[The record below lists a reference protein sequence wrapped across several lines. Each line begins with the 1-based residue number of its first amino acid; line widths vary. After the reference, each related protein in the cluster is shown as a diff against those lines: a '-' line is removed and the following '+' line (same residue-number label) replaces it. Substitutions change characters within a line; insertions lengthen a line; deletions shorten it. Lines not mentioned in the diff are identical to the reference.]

1 MPSAAGLRVLGV
13 SLPDVSDWREPV
25 PQGQWSQFY
34 GHLAQHVEL
43 IDVIHPRLSQTERY
57 LNYARTFHPIKSK
70 WKARAGFNRSLAM
83 TQTKA
88 AQRGLSRYGGS
99 YDLIMQLQT
108 LCAPGFDRAGIPYA
122 IYTDN
127 TMALTQRIY
136 PAWAPLSAGAAAS
149 WMRFEAD
156 VCQSAAAV
164 LTYSEFARRSVIDDY
179 GCSPDSV
186 VAVGAGAN
194 QLLDS
199 LGEKDY
205 TVPRALFVGVDF
217 TIKGGHILLEAWP
230 IVREHVPDAELIIA
244 GPAREPKMGLPAGV
258 SWMGWVDRARLASL
272 YKSASV
278 FVLPSLF
285 EAWGHVLLEAM
296 GHGLPCI
303 GTSCCAMSEIIDEGV
318 TGRLVPR
325 YESEPLADALIELFT
340 YPDKAAAMGHAAH
353 ASVLREHRWTD
364 VLDRVMAHLDTVS
377 LSPQPKPG
385 SSSDHSPQLT
395 RNVGRESSEHREKD
409 RHSEQRLESEQR
421 EA

>member
-1 MPSAAGLRVLGV
+1 MQPSAAGLRVLGV
-13 SLPDVSDWREPV
+13 SLPDVSDWREPL

-34 GHLAQHVEL
+34 SQLAQRVEL
-43 IDVIHPRLSQTERY
+43 IDVIRPQISQAERY
-57 LNYARTFHPIKSK
+57 LNFARTFHPRKSR
-70 WKARAGFNRSLAM
+70 WKATAGFNRSLAM
-83 TQTKA
+83 KRTEA
-88 AQRGLSRYGGS
+88 VQRGLSGYEGS

-136 PAWAPLSAGAAAS
+136 PAWSPLSANAS
-149 WMRFEAD
+149 AWWMQYEAEI
-156 VCQSAAAV
+156 CRSAAAV
-164 LTYSEFARRSVIDDY
+164 FTYSEFARGSVIDDY

-194 QLLDS
+194 QLLNS

-205 TVPRALFVGVDF
+205 SAPRALFVGVGF
-217 TIKGGHILLEAWP
+217 TVKGGHVLLEAWP
-230 IVREHVPDAELIIA
+230 IVRERVPDAELIIA
-244 GPAREPKMGLPAGV
+244 GPTQEPKTGLPAGV
-258 SWMGWVDRARLASL
+258 SWMGWVDRTRLASL
-272 YKSASV
+272 YQSASV

-325 YESEPLADALIELFT
+325 YESEPLAEALIELLT
-340 YPDKAAAMGHAAH
+340 DPVKTDAMGHAAY
-353 ASVLREHRWTD
+353 ASVVRENRWTD
-364 VLDRVMAHLDTVS
+364 VLDRVVAHLAASPSVS
-377 LSPQPKPG
+377 ARG
-385 SSSDHSPQLT
+385 
-395 RNVGRESSEHREKD
+395 
-409 RHSEQRLESEQR
+409 
-421 EA
+421 

>member
-1 MPSAAGLRVLGV
+1 MLGV
-13 SLPDVSDWREPV
+13 SLPDVSDWREPL

-34 GHLAQHVEL
+34 GFLAQQVTL
-43 IDVIHPRLSQTERY
+43 IDVIRPQLSQAERY
-57 LNYARTFHPIKSK
+57 LNVARTFHPRKSR

-83 TQTKA
+83 TQTEA
-88 AQRGLSRYGGS
+88 VQNSLSRYEGS

-136 PAWAPLSAGAAAS
+136 PAWAPLSADAAAS

-156 VCQSAAAV
+156 ICRSAAAV
-164 LTYSEFARRSVIDDY
+164 FTYSEFARHSVIDDY

-199 LGEKDY
+199 VGEKDY

-217 TIKGGHILLEAWP
+217 TVKGGHVLLEAWP
-230 IVREHVPDAELIIA
+230 IVRERVPDAELIIA
-244 GPAREPKMGLPAGV
+244 GPTQEPKTGLPPGV
-258 SWMGWVDRARLASL
+258 SWMGWVDRTRLASL
-272 YKSASV
+272 YQSASV

-296 GHGLPCI
+296 GHGLPCV
-303 GTSCCAMSEIIDEGV
+303 GTSCCAMSEIIEEGV
-318 TGRLVPR
+318 SGRLVPR
-325 YESEPLADALIELFT
+325 YESEPLAEALIELLT
-340 YPDKAAAMGHAAH
+340 DPAKTATMGHAAH
-353 ASVLREHRWTD
+353 ANVLRGKRWSD
-364 VLDRVMAHLDTVS
+364 VIDRVVAHLDANSAVS
-377 LSPQPKPG
+377 AAPARDS
-385 SSSDHSPQLT
+385 
-395 RNVGRESSEHREKD
+395 
-409 RHSEQRLESEQR
+409 
-421 EA
+421 